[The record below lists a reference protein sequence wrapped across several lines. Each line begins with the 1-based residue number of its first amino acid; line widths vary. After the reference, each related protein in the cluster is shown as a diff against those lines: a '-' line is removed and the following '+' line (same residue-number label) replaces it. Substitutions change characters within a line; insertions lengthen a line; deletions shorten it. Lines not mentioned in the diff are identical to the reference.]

1 MQTTDVPHCVPTELL
16 PEEGVWAGAGSGGT
30 ALMKSLARW
39 VGDVARQ
46 GALGAAA
53 VAAMTAIGVRLGID
67 PTTVTLAY
75 IVILVLQSLWAGF
88 APAMVVAVEAIVCL
102 DYFLAPPLYS
112 LELEQTD
119 DWAALIAFTTIAF
132 VITRLTSSQRRA
144 LKEIRGFS
152 DRLRLVVDT
161 IPALVWSAR
170 PDGTRDFFSQR
181 WLEYTGFELDQA
193 LGAGWSSAIH
203 PDDAERHANAW
214 RAAMATGEPL
224 ESEIRLRRRDG
235 VYRWFLIR
243 AVPLRDADGTP
254 TKWYG
259 TSTDIQDRRQAEETI
274 RERERLLRE
283 QASLLDLT
291 HDTIFLRDANDV
303 ITYWNRGAEMLYGWK
318 SHEALGRIT
327 HELLQTVFPAPI
339 GELRTQMLA
348 TDRWEGELIHTKRDG
363 TQAVVA
369 SRWSVSRDESGTMI
383 GVMET
388 NNDITTQRRAEEGVR
403 MAQTELAHA
412 GRIMVMGEMA
422 ASIAHEVYQPLSGV
436 VLNANASLRWLG
448 AQTPNLEEARDAVQ
462 RIIRDGKR
470 ASDVIGRIRALSKK
484 GGIEKEPFDLNT
496 AVQDVI
502 LLAQGE
508 LRRARITLHTELQPG
523 LPAVVADRVQV
534 QQVVLN
540 LLMNA
545 IEAMAAVED
554 DRRTIAITT
563 RQDEDHR
570 VRVSVKDAGIGLDR
584 DNANRIFDA
593 FYTTKREG
601 MGMGLSISRTIVENH
616 GGRLWAEPNDG
627 AGTTFQ
633 FTV

>member
-1 MQTTDVPHCVPTELL
+1 MQTTDVPHRVPTELL

-484 GGIEKEPFDLNT
+484 GGIEKEPFDLNA

-502 LLAQGE
+502 ALAQGE
-508 LRRARITLHTELQPG
+508 LRRARIALRTDLQPG

-554 DRRTIAITT
+554 DRRTIVITT